1 MTKGAQS
8 WGQKAA
14 VFLLLFY
21 KSQISPFLPSA
32 CKYQPTCSMYAKEAV
47 EKHGV
52 LRGVW
57 LAARRLL
64 RCNPF
69 ARGGIDPVPD
79 A

>member
-1 MTKGAQS
+1 VNLGRRVV
-8 WGQKAA
+8 

-47 EKHGV
+47 ERFGV
-52 LRGVW
+52 RRGLY

-64 RCNPF
+64 RCHPF
-69 ARGGIDPVPD
+69 AQGGFDPVPD

>member
-1 MTKGAQS
+1 MNLGRRVV
-8 WGQKAA
+8 

-32 CKYQPTCSMYAKEAV
+32 CKYQPSCSMYAKEAV
-47 EKHGV
+47 ERFGV
-52 LRGVW
+52 CKGLY
-57 LAARRLL
+57 LATKRLL

>member
-1 MTKGAQS
+1 MG
-8 WGQKAA
+8 WGQKIV

-21 KSQISPFLPSA
+21 KTQISPFLPSA

-47 EKHGV
+47 ERFGV
-52 LRGVW
+52 LKGLR
-57 LAARRLL
+57 LTLLRLL

-69 ARGGIDPVPD
+69 ARGGHDPVPD

>member
-1 MTKGAQS
+1 MNLGRRVV
-8 WGQKAA
+8 

-47 EKHGV
+47 ERFGVRKGLWLATRRV
-52 LRGVW
+52 LR
-57 LAARRLL
+57 
-64 RCNPF
+64 CHPF
-69 ARGGIDPVPD
+69 AQGGFDPVPD

>member
-1 MTKGAQS
+1 VNLGRRVV
-8 WGQKAA
+8 

-47 EKHGV
+47 ERFGV
-52 LRGVW
+52 RKGLY
-57 LAARRLL
+57 LAMKRLL
-64 RCNPF
+64 RCHPF
-69 ARGGIDPVPD
+69 ARGGFDPVPD

>member
-1 MTKGAQS
+1 MNLGRRVV
-8 WGQKAA
+8 

-47 EKHGV
+47 ERFGV
-52 LRGVW
+52 RRGLY

-64 RCNPF
+64 RCHPF
-69 ARGGIDPVPD
+69 AQGGFDPVPD

>member
-1 MTKGAQS
+1 MNLGS
-8 WGQKAA
+8 RVI

-47 EKHGV
+47 ERFGV
-52 LRGVW
+52 RKGLY
-57 LAARRLL
+57 LAVKRLL
-64 RCNPF
+64 RCHPF
-69 ARGGIDPVPD
+69 AQGGFDPVPD